1 MYGRRPYPLL
11 LKRADIMSR
20 KRSFFDKRIVV
31 CGALCALAVIMLY
44 FGAIIEVMDLSMGA
58 IASLVIVLIV
68 IEMGYSY
75 AWISYAAISI
85 LSFILLPQKL
95 TAVIFAALMG
105 FYPIVK
111 SYIEK
116 INSSAVGWCLK
127 LIVANV
133 AFFGIFLVMK
143 YFMPDQLETETMMLA
158 LYALANVAFVLY
170 DYAVSKLITAY
181 FYKLRER
188 IRIYKLLK

>member
-1 MYGRRPYPLL
+1 
-11 LKRADIMSR
+11 
-20 KRSFFDKRIVV
+20 
-31 CGALCALAVIMLY
+31 
-44 FGAIIEVMDLSMGA
+44 
-58 IASLVIVLIV
+58 
-68 IEMGYSY
+68 
-75 AWISYAAISI
+75 
-85 LSFILLPQKL
+85 
-95 TAVIFAALMG
+95 MG

-116 INSSAVGWCLK
+116 INSSAVRWCLK

-143 YFMPDQLETETMMLA
+143 YFMPDQLETETMMLV
-158 LYALANVAFVLY
+158 LYVLANVAFVLY

-188 IRIYKLLK
+188 LRIYKLLK

>member
-1 MYGRRPYPLL
+1 
-11 LKRADIMSR
+11 MSK

-31 CGALCALAVIMLY
+31 CGALCALAVIILY
-44 FGAIIEVMDLSMGA
+44 LGSLIEVLDLSMGA

-75 AWISYAAISI
+75 AWITYVATSI
-85 LSFILLPQKL
+85 LSLILLPQKFG
-95 TAVIFAALMG
+95 AVIFAVFMG

-116 INSSAVGWCLK
+116 LNSAPLRWCLK
-127 LIVANV
+127 LIVANA
-133 AFFGIFLVMK
+133 AFFAMFLVMK
-143 YFMPDQLETETMMLA
+143 YFMPDQLESDAMMLA

-188 IRIYKLLK
+188 LRIYKLLK